1 MFWQLPDKIS
11 KCYSRWCL
19 FLYTSLI
26 DGEFQCVTGLFEN
39 VNTPASRSWFRLT
52 GLYVF
57 PTIEFKC
64 NGSIQGVRGIAYFA
78 EQSSYR
84 YNRTLVLNLNL
95 WRRNQSHYVQAN
107 INRNVVL
114 SPESVASGRH
124 ITGSFYFDMSGY
136 YTFSINLADSSIEVL
151 AGDILGIYLPPVTTY
166 NFSTVINHIPIGA
179 ANNFSIPYFVTEP
192 SACWSP
198 TLGRTLCNSLRSNP
212 IGAPMLSLNFVP
224 TSNPTGK
231 LALHVFDRFCVC
243 DACIYVHVCFSMK
256 VVLYQIVLLLS
267 I

>member
-1 MFWQLPDKIS
+1 M
-11 KCYSRWCL
+11 
-19 FLYTSLI
+19 
-26 DGEFQCVTGLFEN
+26 TGLFEN

-95 WRRNQSHYVQAN
+95 WRRNQSHYVPTN

-114 SPESVASGRH
+114 SPESIASGRH
-124 ITGSFYFDMSGY
+124 STTASFYFDTPRNHS
-136 YTFSINLADSSIEVL
+136 FSINLGNSSIEVM

-166 NFSTVINHIPIGA
+166 TSSIRVINHIPIGA
-179 ANNFSIPYFVTEP
+179 ADDFLIPYFVTQT
-192 SACWSP
+192 SACWIP
-198 TLGRTLCNSLRSNP
+198 TLGLTLCNSLGSRR
-212 IGAPMLSLNFVP
+212 IRAPLLSLNFVP
-224 TSNPTGK
+224 TSVPTGK
-231 LALHVFDRFCVC
+231 LVLHVFDT
-243 DACIYVHVCFSMK
+243 
-256 VVLYQIVLLLS
+256 
-267 I
+267 